1 MSNLRITDIKAIMCG
16 PLPITKVYTNEG
28 ITGLGENVV
37 SNPGIL
43 RAQVEMLKGILVGED
58 PFNIEWLWIK
68 MMNQTSFSYM
78 NSLISAVDCALY
90 DIKGKALGVPVY
102 ELLGGLYRKH
112 IRLYPHLRG
121 TWNSFP
127 DPSQDDLFSEPWGE
141 IEYTP
146 EQLGQHAKELVN
158 EGYTAMKFDP
168 FRPGR
173 DGYHGYRPDEIDA
186 VVDIVAAIREAVG
199 PTVDLMVE
207 CHGKF
212 NAGTA
217 IKIGKKLEQ
226 FDLFWYE
233 EPVPVGMVTSMKKV
247 ADQVNIPIA
256 ACERLNSKLD
266 LKEYLEKGAVDV
278 VMFDVGKIGGITE
291 AMKICAMCE
300 AYQAKAA
307 PHNPFG
313 PVAAIANAHLSAA
326 IHSFLIQEHEQM
338 APWAVEPRLKIVDG
352 YLEVPD
358 RPGFGIELDD
368 EEIEAHNAK
377 VADGTYK
384 SFSNAYHLDFTK
396 YVPVL

>member
-37 SNPGIL
+37 NNPGIFK
-43 RAQVEMLKGILVGED
+43 AQVEMLKGMLVGED
-58 PFNIEWLWIK
+58 PFKIEWLWIK

-90 DIKGKALGVPVY
+90 DIKGKALGIPVY
-102 ELLGGLYRKH
+102 ELLGGLYRRH

-127 DPSQDDLFSEPWGE
+127 DPTQDDLFSEPWGE
-141 IEYTP
+141 VEYTP

-186 VVDIVAAIREAVG
+186 VVERVAAIRAAVG
-199 PTVDLMVE
+199 PAVDLMVE

-247 ADQVNIPIA
+247 ADHVNIPIA
-256 ACERLNSKLD
+256 ACERLNNKLD
-266 LKEYLEKGAVDV
+266 LKEYLEAAAVDV
-278 VMFDVGKIGGITE
+278 VMFDVGKVGGLTE
-291 AMKICAMCE
+291 AMKICALCE
-300 AYQAKAA
+300 TYQAKAA

-326 IHSFLIQEHEQM
+326 VHPFLIQEHEQM

-352 YLEVPD
+352 YLEVSD
-358 RPGFGIELDD
+358 RPGFGIELNDD
-368 EEIEAHNAK
+368 EIAAHNAK

-384 SFSNAYHLDFTK
+384 SFSNAGQLDFTK